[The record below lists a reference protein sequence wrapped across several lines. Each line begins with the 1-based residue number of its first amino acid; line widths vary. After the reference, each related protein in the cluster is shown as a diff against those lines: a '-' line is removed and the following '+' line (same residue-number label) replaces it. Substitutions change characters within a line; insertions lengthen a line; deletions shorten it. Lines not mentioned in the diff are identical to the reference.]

1 MTGSRR
7 KQAVGEPYLLEFHGT
22 ECDHCVDMLPLV
34 HKIEKE
40 LGVTMLKLEV
50 WHNPRNNRLL
60 QKLDSSSVCGG
71 VPFFYNRISRQFIC
85 GATTYKNLLA
95 WAKSEGCASFLPPE
109 TAQGQEEDRSKSAF
123 ERLRSKGMERL
134 QERSKPVTPGG
145 SSSDSTKSQSAAT
158 SENKESGFLAVP
170 FLLTPKKK
178 KRSLPWYVCPRTK
191 S

>member
-1 MTGSRR
+1 VRIVKMT
-7 KQAVGEPYLLEFHGT
+7 KQKQPVGEPYLLEFHGT

-85 GATTYKNLLA
+85 GATTYKNLLS

-109 TAQGQEEDRSKSAF
+109 TAQGQEEDRTKSAF
-123 ERLRSKGMERL
+123 ERLRSKGLERL
-134 QERSKPVTPGG
+134 QERSKPVSPG
-145 SSSDSTKSQSAAT
+145 DSTADSSQQHDNSA
-158 SENKESGFLAVP
+158 KGGFLSVP
-170 FLLTPKKK
+170 FLNGKKK
-178 KRSLPWYVCPRTK
+178 KSLPWYVCPRTK
-191 S
+191 P